1 VSESIT
7 SLLRA
12 LRDGDRSALD
22 RLAPLVYD
30 RLRRMARARMR
41 GERAGHTLDT
51 TGLVH
56 EAYLE
61 LVAFERV
68 DWRDRAHFFAV
79 AARAMRNV
87 LVDHAERRRAAK
99 RGGGV
104 APLALDE
111 EIPALQPAA
120 AEEIL
125 ALNTALERL
134 RALDPRQERVVE
146 CRFFAGMTIEET
158 AAALGVAPATVKRD
172 WETARAWL
180 NRELGG

>member
-1 VSESIT
+1 MPEPIT

-30 RLRRMARARMR
+30 RLRAMARARMR
-41 GERAGHTLDT
+41 RERPGHTLET
-51 TGLVH
+51 TALVH

-61 LVAFERV
+61 LAAADGI

-87 LVDHAERRRAAK
+87 LVDHAERRRAQK

-104 APLALDE
+104 APVTLDPE
-111 EIPALQPAA
+111 LPALAPACG
-120 AEEIL
+120 EEIL
-125 ALNTALERL
+125 ALHAALERL